1 MPSQWNRKWEY
12 LKDEKYKRTSSRTRA
27 LLFIGVKVLQ
37 EEEGRDDSMTFAL
50 SGGNLDLIVQD
61 HQFNV
66 DVQFR
71 CVDLDCGQMILC
83 HLNCVPVQQTKK
95 YNVRII
101 ICIIIYLN
109 SSFCYKKSEGIV
121 LQGIKMKYM
130 CNINFELQQ
139 KMII

>member
-1 MPSQWNRKWEY
+1 M
-12 LKDEKYKRTSSRTRA
+12 DEKYKHTSSRTRA

-50 SGGNLDLIVQD
+50 SCGNLDLIVQD

-121 LQGIKMKYM
+121 LQRIKMKCM
-130 CNINFELQQ
+130 CHINFEFQ
-139 KMII
+139 

>member
-1 MPSQWNRKWEY
+1 M
-12 LKDEKYKRTSSRTRA
+12 DEKYKHTSSRTRA

-101 ICIIIYLN
+101 IYCIIIYLN

-130 CNINFELQQ
+130 CNINFEFQ
-139 KMII
+139 

>member
-1 MPSQWNRKWEY
+1 M
-12 LKDEKYKRTSSRTRA
+12 DEKYKHTSSRTRA

-109 SSFCYKKSEGIV
+109 SSFCYKKSKGIV

-130 CNINFELQQ
+130 CHIYIQYITENDNLIQRCNTTS
-139 KMII
+139 

>member
-1 MPSQWNRKWEY
+1 M
-12 LKDEKYKRTSSRTRA
+12 DEKYKHTSSRTRA
-27 LLFIGVKVLQ
+27 FLFIGVKVLQ

-66 DVQFR
+66 DIQFR

-130 CNINFELQQ
+130 
-139 KMII
+139 II

>member
-1 MPSQWNRKWEY
+1 M
-12 LKDEKYKRTSSRTRA
+12 DEKYKHTSSRTRA

-66 DVQFR
+66 DIQFR

-95 YNVRII
+95 YNARII

-130 CNINFELQQ
+130 
-139 KMII
+139 II

>member
-95 YNVRII
+95 YNARII

-130 CNINFELQQ
+130 
-139 KMII
+139 II

>member
-12 LKDEKYKRTSSRTRA
+12 LKDEKYKRTSSRTWA

-130 CNINFELQQ
+130 CNINFELQ
-139 KMII
+139 

>member
-1 MPSQWNRKWEY
+1 M
-12 LKDEKYKRTSSRTRA
+12 DEKYKHTSSRTRA

-121 LQGIKMKYM
+121 LQRKKKRKYM

>member
-66 DVQFR
+66 DIQFR

-95 YNVRII
+95 YNARII

-130 CNINFELQQ
+130 
-139 KMII
+139 II

>member
-66 DVQFR
+66 DIQFR

-130 CNINFELQQ
+130 CNINFEFQ
-139 KMII
+139 

>member
-66 DVQFR
+66 DIQFR

-130 CNINFELQQ
+130 
-139 KMII
+139 II

>member
-1 MPSQWNRKWEY
+1 M
-12 LKDEKYKRTSSRTRA
+12 DEKYKHTSSRTRA
-27 LLFIGVKVLQ
+27 LLFIRVKVLQ

-130 CNINFELQQ
+130 CITNFEFQQ

>member
-1 MPSQWNRKWEY
+1 M
-12 LKDEKYKRTSSRTRA
+12 DEKYKHTSSRTRA

-37 EEEGRDDSMTFAL
+37 KEEGRDDSMTFAL

-66 DVQFR
+66 DVQFGR
-71 CVDLDCGQMILC
+71 IDLDCGQMILC
-83 HLNCVPVQQTKK
+83 HLHCVPVQQTKK

-121 LQGIKMKYM
+121 LQGIKMKLL
-130 CNINFELQQ
+130 ILNFNR
-139 KMII
+139 KW

>member
-95 YNVRII
+95 YNTRII

-130 CNINFELQQ
+130 
-139 KMII
+139 II

>member
-1 MPSQWNRKWEY
+1 M
-12 LKDEKYKRTSSRTRA
+12 DEKYKHTSSRTRA

-83 HLNCVPVQQTKK
+83 HLNCVPVQQTNNTNKK

-130 CNINFELQQ
+130 CTVILILNYNR
-139 KMII
+139 K

>member
-95 YNVRII
+95 YYVRII

-130 CNINFELQQ
+130 CNINFEFQ
-139 KMII
+139 

>member
-1 MPSQWNRKWEY
+1 M
-12 LKDEKYKRTSSRTRA
+12 DEKYKHTSSRTRA

-109 SSFCYKKSEGIV
+109 LSFCYKKSKGIV

-130 CNINFELQQ
+130 CNINFELQ
-139 KMII
+139 

>member
-95 YNVRII
+95 YYVRII

-121 LQGIKMKYM
+121 LQRINMKYM

>member
-109 SSFCYKKSEGIV
+109 LSFCYKKSEGIV

-130 CNINFELQQ
+130 CNINFELQ
-139 KMII
+139 

>member
-1 MPSQWNRKWEY
+1 M
-12 LKDEKYKRTSSRTRA
+12 DEKYKHTSSRTRA

-50 SGGNLDLIVQD
+50 SGSNLDLIVQD

-121 LQGIKMKYM
+121 LQRKKKRKYM

>member
-27 LLFIGVKVLQ
+27 LLFIGVKVLL

-66 DVQFR
+66 DIQFR

-95 YNVRII
+95 YNARII

-130 CNINFELQQ
+130 CNINFEFQ
-139 KMII
+139 

>member
-1 MPSQWNRKWEY
+1 M
-12 LKDEKYKRTSSRTRA
+12 DEKYKHTSSRTWA
-27 LLFIGVKVLQ
+27 LFFIGVKVLQ

-95 YNVRII
+95 YYVRII

-130 CNINFELQQ
+130 CNINFEFQ
-139 KMII
+139 

>member
-1 MPSQWNRKWEY
+1 M
-12 LKDEKYKRTSSRTRA
+12 DEKYKHTSSRTRA

-130 CNINFELQQ
+130 CTVILILNYNR
-139 KMII
+139 K

>member
-130 CNINFELQQ
+130 CNTNFEFQ
-139 KMII
+139 

>member
-1 MPSQWNRKWEY
+1 M
-12 LKDEKYKRTSSRTRA
+12 DEKYKHTSSRTRA

-101 ICIIIYLN
+101 IYCIIIYLN

-130 CNINFELQQ
+130 CNINFELQ
-139 KMII
+139 

>member
-1 MPSQWNRKWEY
+1 M
-12 LKDEKYKRTSSRTRA
+12 DEKYKHTSSRTRA

-121 LQGIKMKYM
+121 LQRKKKGSTCVILILNYNRKW
-130 CNINFELQQ
+130 
-139 KMII
+139 

>member
-1 MPSQWNRKWEY
+1 M
-12 LKDEKYKRTSSRTRA
+12 DEKYKHTSSRTRA

-66 DVQFR
+66 DIQFR

-95 YNVRII
+95 YYVRII

-121 LQGIKMKYM
+121 LQGIKMKYT
-130 CNINFELQQ
+130 CNINFELQ
-139 KMII
+139 

>member
-95 YNVRII
+95 YYVRII

-130 CNINFELQQ
+130 CNINFELQ
-139 KMII
+139 

>member
-1 MPSQWNRKWEY
+1 M
-12 LKDEKYKRTSSRTRA
+12 DEKYKHTSSRTRA

-50 SGGNLDLIVQD
+50 SGGNLNLIVQD

-66 DVQFR
+66 DVQFGR
-71 CVDLDCGQMILC
+71 IDLDCGQMILC

-130 CNINFELQQ
+130 CNINFELQ
-139 KMII
+139 

>member
-12 LKDEKYKRTSSRTRA
+12 LKDEKYKRTSSRTWA

-95 YNVRII
+95 YVRII
-101 ICIIIYLN
+101 IWIIIYLN

-130 CNINFELQQ
+130 CNINFELQ
-139 KMII
+139 

>member
-130 CNINFELQQ
+130 CNINFELQ
-139 KMII
+139 

>member
-1 MPSQWNRKWEY
+1 M
-12 LKDEKYKRTSSRTRA
+12 DEKYKHTSSRTRA
-27 LLFIGVKVLQ
+27 LLFIRVKVLQ

-109 SSFCYKKSEGIV
+109 SSFCYKKSKGIV

-130 CNINFELQQ
+130 CNINFELQ
-139 KMII
+139 